1 MKTMAAGRGSRPEA
15 GFYTDNPELF
25 VSADGYVGVGG
36 GVVGGGVVGGGVVC
50 GGVVGG
56 GVVGGGVVGLDTVGD
71 PDAER
76 FAGAVGGVEACE
88 DEVAGNKSAG

>member
-1 MKTMAAGRGSRPEA
+1 MGA
-15 GFYTDNPELF
+15 GFYTDNPEF
-25 VSADGYVGVGG
+25 VSDDGYVVDVGG

-56 GVVGGGVVGLDTVGD
+56 VVGGCVAGLVTVVD

-76 FAGAVGGVEACE
+76 FAGAVGGVEVCA
-88 DEVAGNKSAG
+88 DEVAGNKTAG